1 MIVKRESGMDV
12 LTAAKKRIRNIFSNG
27 VPVSVAF
34 SGGKDSLCLAGIIEE
49 LVLDGSIDPSLLT
62 VQFIDEDAIF
72 PCIERTVKEWRLRF
86 LSIGTK
92 FEWYALEVKH
102 FFLP

>member
-34 SGGKDSLCLAGIIEE
+34 SGGKDSLCLAGIIE
-49 LVLDGSIDPSLLT
+49 
-62 VQFIDEDAIF
+62 
-72 PCIERTVKEWRLRF
+72 
-86 LSIGTK
+86 
-92 FEWYALEVKH
+92 
-102 FFLP
+102 